1 MKVNATIYRDG
12 KWWVAHC
19 AINGKFRYGTQ
30 ARRLSELDE
39 MILDAAKTI
48 DYDPNQLEVIKKYK
62 LDPVISQYKQAS
74 EEAKAAKER
83 LGVVARKTA
92 ASLRKEN
99 LTVRDIANLMGIT
112 PTRVSQLLSS

>member
-1 MKVNATIYRDG
+1 MRVVATIYRDG
-12 KWWVAHC
+12 KWWVAEC

-74 EEAKAAKER
+74 EEGKAAKEK
-83 LGVVARKTA
+83 LGIVARKTA

-99 LTVRDIANLMGIT
+99 LTVRDIANLMGVT
-112 PTRVSQLLSS
+112 PTRVSQLLSP